1 MLLYPN
7 IALFLKLI
15 CPLIISYMY
24 IKHSDHTYPFPFI
37 SSSCP
42 EKPLPS
48 FLPLKPFPIF
58 AHYFFFFV
66 IHCPMCMDTGVKQ
79 PTRIQEAHQCL
90 LHWRWSLPVL
100 SSSWLILAPLGQI
113 EHHELYRSVTE
124 CLGVR
129 ACVDSCAGT
138 YSRCEFRRAM
148 LCHAGPIRWHIS
160 QSSSLFWSC
169 VLPTP
174 FCNVPWS

>member
-1 MLLYPN
+1 MWTTGPVRTCSYCWGPSNSQVWSVKQRDGSQRTNMCCRRINKAVPPSMLLYPN

-15 CPLIISYMY
+15 CPLIISYTY

-58 AHYFFFFV
+58 PYYFFFFV
-66 IHCPMCMDTGVKQ
+66 IHCPMCMDLGVKQ
-79 PTRIQEAHQCL
+79 PTGTQEAHQCL

-100 SSSWLILAPLGQI
+100 RSSWLILAPL
-113 EHHELYRSVTE
+113 
-124 CLGVR
+124 VR
-129 ACVDSCAGT
+129 
-138 YSRCEFRRAM
+138 
-148 LCHAGPIRWHIS
+148 
-160 QSSSLFWSC
+160 
-169 VLPTP
+169 
-174 FCNVPWS
+174 